1 MIWNIFLTFL
11 FVFANAFCVAA
22 EFAIVKV
29 RISQLRV
36 RVKAG
41 SKLAVLA
48 ENIVH
53 NLDSYLSA
61 TQLGITLAS
70 LGLGW
75 IGEPVVGQLIYRF
88 MDFVNLDVTPE
99 TAHSIALPTAFA
111 LISFLHIVFGE
122 LAPKSLAI
130 LYPENI
136 TLSLSIPLKILHF
149 VFKPFIYVLNGTA
162 NLILKMFGLEPPHE
176 SEAHHSS
183 EEIRFILEE
192 SSKSGAIE
200 GAEHKLIE
208 NIFDFSDTPVK
219 QIMIPR
225 NDIEAVEK
233 DTSIDELWEYMIERG
248 YSRIPIYNKDIDN
261 IIGIIYGKDLLA
273 LVKHP
278 NLIILN
284 DIMRRPL
291 FVNEND
297 KIQDVLKRM
306 QRTHI
311 QLAIVYNEFGGTA
324 GLISIED
331 ILEEIVGEIQDEHDD
346 ELDIITPN
354 RDGFFELNASMSIS
368 DVNDFIAENLPV
380 DVELPESE
388 DYETI
393 GGYILSETGKIPKVG
408 ETVTVGSYL
417 FTIIDGNERR
427 IEKIKIEQKINTKDD
442 TKEND

>member
-1 MIWNIFLTFL
+1 
-11 FVFANAFCVAA
+11 
-22 EFAIVKV
+22 
-29 RISQLRV
+29 
-36 RVKAG
+36 
-41 SKLAVLA
+41 
-48 ENIVH
+48 
-53 NLDSYLSA
+53 
-61 TQLGITLAS
+61 
-70 LGLGW
+70 
-75 IGEPVVGQLIYRF
+75 
-88 MDFVNLDVTPE
+88 
-99 TAHSIALPTAFA
+99 
-111 LISFLHIVFGE
+111 
-122 LAPKSLAI
+122 
-130 LYPENI
+130 
-136 TLSLSIPLKILHF
+136 
-149 VFKPFIYVLNGTA
+149 
-162 NLILKMFGLEPPHE
+162 
-176 SEAHHSS
+176 
-183 EEIRFILEE
+183 
-192 SSKSGAIE
+192 
-200 GAEHKLIE
+200 
-208 NIFDFSDTPVK
+208 
-219 QIMIPR
+219 
-225 NDIEAVEK
+225 
-233 DTSIDELWEYMIERG
+233 MIERG